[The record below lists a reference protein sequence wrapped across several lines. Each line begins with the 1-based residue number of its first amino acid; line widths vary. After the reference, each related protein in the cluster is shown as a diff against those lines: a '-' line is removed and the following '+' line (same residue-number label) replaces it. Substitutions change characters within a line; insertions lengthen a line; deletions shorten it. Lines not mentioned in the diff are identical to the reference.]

1 MAKKNRNK
9 KSKKQKGKPTKT
21 LGPREISFGEK
32 QFIKKDSVWQVILL
46 FAISISECIILTSF
60 WDIIIVLYSHSN
72 MIFKHDLFLF
82 YF

>member
-32 QFIKKDSVWQVILL
+32 QFIKKDSV
-46 FAISISECIILTSF
+46 
-60 WDIIIVLYSHSN
+60 
-72 MIFKHDLFLF
+72 
-82 YF
+82 